1 MTTMISN
8 LLALRCLFA
17 VAALACAAANLA
29 AQTDAPAKVSKDPVA
44 GRWQGAL
51 KVSGQKLELGLHV
64 KFDGKSYVAT
74 FDSITQNTNGIPV
87 LSFTRKGDQIVADI
101 KAIGSTY
108 AATLRGTG
116 AARELVGTWSQ
127 GGMELPLTMK
137 IVDKIKEPNRPQNP
151 KAPFPYEA
159 VEVEFVSNEQVTL
172 AGTLTLPPGDG
183 PHPVAVMITGSGPQ
197 DRDES
202 VAGHKP
208 FLVIAD
214 HLTRQGLAVL
224 RYDDRGVG
232 KSTGDFTDATTADFA
247 SDVRAAIRF
256 LQSRQDID
264 HQRIGIIG
272 HSEGGLIAP
281 IVASGPAG
289 NAVAFSILLAPPTVN
304 IADIIEHQSRL
315 IGSAAGANPDVDVN
329 ADFIRDAFAAII
341 KHQDVAARTK
351 AIEAVAKEAWPR
363 FSEEARKSLGDS
375 SQDLADEAEELQG
388 PWLLYLL
395 GHDPQIALKSMH
407 GEVLALFGGKDLQV
421 DPAQNM
427 QPLKSV
433 FAERS
438 PKPTVVTLPNHNH
451 LFQRCKTG
459 SPTEY
464 GEIEETI
471 SPEALDVMSKW
482 LKRVVIKP

>member
-1 MTTMISN
+1 MTSN
-8 LLALRCLFA
+8 LLAFCPSFA
-17 VAALACAAANLA
+17 VAAFVCAAASLPAQDA
-29 AQTDAPAKVSKDPVA
+29 AKDPVV
-44 GRWQGAL
+44 GTWQGAL

-74 FDSITQNTNGIPV
+74 LDSITQSTNGIPV
-87 LSFTRKGDQIVADI
+87 LSLTRKGDQVVADV
-101 KAIGSTY
+101 KAIGSIYT
-108 AATLRGTG
+108 ATLKGKG

-137 IVDKIKEPNRPQNP
+137 VVDKIKEPNRPQNP

-159 VEVEFVSNEQVTL
+159 VEVEFVSNEHVTL

-202 VAGHKP
+202 LAGHKP
-208 FLVIAD
+208 FLVISD

-232 KSTGDFTDATTADFA
+232 KSTGDFKIATTADFA

-256 LQSRQDID
+256 LQSRKDID
-264 HQRIGIIG
+264 KQRIGTIG

-281 IVASGPAG
+281 IVASGPDG
-289 NAVAFSILLAPPTVN
+289 KAVAFSILLAPPTVN

-315 IGSAAGANPDVDVN
+315 IGSATGEAPDVDVN

-341 KHQDVAARTK
+341 KHKDVAVRTK
-351 AIEAVAKEAWPR
+351 AIEAIAKEAWPR

-388 PWLLYLL
+388 PWLVYLL
-395 GHDPQIALKSMH
+395 GHDPQIALKNMH

-427 QPLKSV
+427 PPLKSV
-433 FAERS
+433 FAGRL
-438 PKPTVVTLPNHNH
+438 PKPHVVTLPNHNH

-464 GEIEETI
+464 SDIEETI
-471 SPEALDVMSKW
+471 SQEALDVMSMW
-482 LKRVVIKP
+482 LKRVVLTR

>member
-1 MTTMISN
+1 MTSK
-8 LLALRCLFA
+8 LLALRCSLA
-17 VAALACAAANLA
+17 VAALACATASLPAQSDAKADAA
-29 AQTDAPAKVSKDPVA
+29 KDPVV
-44 GRWQGAL
+44 GTWQGAL

-64 KFDGKSYVAT
+64 KLDGKGYIAT
-74 FDSITQNTNGIPV
+74 LDSITQNTTGIPV
-87 LSFTRKGDQIVADI
+87 LSLTRKGAEVVADI
-101 KAIGSTY
+101 QAIGSTY
-108 AATLRGTG
+108 TATLKGQG
-116 AARELVGTWSQ
+116 AARELVGIWSQ

-137 IVDKIKEPNRPQNP
+137 VVDQIKGPNRPQNP
-151 KAPFPYEA
+151 KAPFPYDA
-159 VEVEFVSNEQVTL
+159 VEVEFVSNEHVTL
-172 AGTLTLPPGDG
+172 AGTLTLPSGDG

-202 VAGHKP
+202 LAGHKP

-232 KSTGDFTDATTADFA
+232 KSTGDFAVATTADFA

-264 HQRIGIIG
+264 KQRIGTIG

-281 IVASGPAG
+281 IVASGPGASS
-289 NAVAFSILLAPPTVN
+289 VAFSILLAPPTVN
-304 IADIIEHQSRL
+304 IADIIVHQSRL
-315 IGSAAGANPDVDVN
+315 IGSVAGENPDIDVN
-329 ADFIRDAFAAII
+329 ADFLRGAFAAIN
-341 KHQDVAARTK
+341 KHKDVAARQK
-351 AIEAVAKEAWPR
+351 AIEAIAKETWPR
-363 FSEEARKSLGDS
+363 FSEETRKSLGDS
-375 SQDLADEAEELQG
+375 SQDLADEAKELQE
-388 PWLLYLL
+388 PWLVYLL
-395 GHDPQIALKSMH
+395 GHDPQIALKNMH

-427 QPLKSV
+427 PPLKSA
-433 FAERS
+433 FAGRS
-438 PKPTVVTLPNHNH
+438 PKPVVVSLPSHNH

-471 SPEALDVMSKW
+471 SPAALDIMSNW
-482 LKRVVIKP
+482 LKRVVLTR